1 MTANEL
7 YEMTIKLT
15 VQLRQ
20 AGIKQGDI
28 VTVNIRNVPNSTM
41 VMLALFCVGA
51 VINILDHNNLTNPSK
66 FQKYRVPFWSKIS
79 MILKL
84 QRTTTDS

>member
-7 YEMTIKLT
+7 YEKTVKLT
-15 VQLRQ
+15 VQLRL

-28 VTVNIRNVPNSTM
+28 VTVNIRNVPNSTP

-66 FQKYRVPFWSKIS
+66 FIMSERFDMNLLSN
-79 MILKL
+79 L
-84 QRTTTDS
+84 QPVK